1 MASGEWKIN
10 FSSGSA
16 ALQNSSN
23 KDLEK
28 IYNLLVQAENSKLTI
43 VGHTDNVGNS
53 DANLA
58 LSKNRAQAVVDYLK
72 QKGIPENR
80 FQLIDGKGQN
90 EPVADNGSESGKSK
104 NRRVVITFLK

>member
-1 MASGEWKIN
+1 MKKI
-10 FSSGSA
+10 SLVIA
-16 ALQNSSN
+16 ALF
-23 KDLEK
+23 
-28 IYNLLVQAENSKLTI
+28 
-43 VGHTDNVGNS
+43 
-53 DANLA
+53 LA
-58 LSKNRAQAVVDYLK
+58 QLSFSQ